1 MDSIPRINSSLLFF
15 FFIYIYIFILE
26 AQLNTYIVLDACHT
40 NAKIEARGEMQNTN
54 LKIECKNEKL

>member
-15 FFIYIYIFILE
+15 FFYIYILE
-26 AQLNTYIVLDACHT
+26 ARLNTYIVLDACHT

-54 LKIECKNEKL
+54 LKIECKTEEL